1 MKLKDIAHIER
12 AKKGKIY
19 PKYST
24 IIQISATKGQVQFI
38 KKDSY
43 IETKYA
49 VIVPNNEY
57 PPLFVYGMIET
68 FMPEFY
74 NKYAVGLNIKAHE
87 IGEMDIK
94 LCRKDKMQ
102 EIHDFFLESS
112 KLLEQV
118 ERKIDA
124 LQDLKKEQ
132 LDALFI

>member
-74 NKYAVGLNIKAHE
+74 NKYVVGLNIKAHE
-87 IGEMDIK
+87 IGEMNIK

>member
-24 IIQISATKGQVQFI
+24 IIQISATKGQVEYTEH
-38 KKDSY
+38 KS
-43 IETKYA
+43 ELESKYA
-49 VIVPNNEY
+49 VILPRENY
-57 PPLFVYGMIET
+57 PPLYLYSMIET

-74 NKYAVGLNIKAHE
+74 NKYADGLNIKLHDIE
-87 IGEMDIK
+87 EMRVQ
-94 LCRKDKMQ
+94 LCTEDKMQ
-102 EIHDFFLESS
+102 EIHDFILESS
-112 KLLEQV
+112 KLLEQI

>member
-24 IIQISATKGQVQFI
+24 IIQISATKGQVE
-38 KKDSY
+38 Y
-43 IETKYA
+43 TKQEGEVKTHYA
-49 VIVPNNEY
+49 VVLPHEDY
-57 PPLFVYGMIET
+57 PPLYLYLMIET
-68 FMPEFY
+68 FMPHFY
-74 NKYAVGLNIKAHE
+74 HKYSVGLNIKAHE

>member
-24 IIQISATKGQVQFI
+24 IIQISATKGQVEYTEY
-38 KKDSY
+38 KS
-43 IETKYA
+43 ELESKYA
-49 VIVPNNEY
+49 VILPRENY
-57 PPLFVYGMIET
+57 PPLYLYSMIET

-74 NKYAVGLNIKAHE
+74 NKYADGLNIKLHDIE
-87 IGEMDIK
+87 EMRVQ
-94 LCRKDKMQ
+94 LCTEDKMQ
-102 EIHDFFLESS
+102 EIHDFIFESS
-112 KLLEQV
+112 KLLEQI

>member
-19 PKYST
+19 PKHST

-68 FMPEFY
+68 FMPHFY
-74 NKYAVGLNIKAHE
+74 HKYSVGLNIKAHE
-87 IGEMDIK
+87 IGEMEIQ
-94 LCRKDKMQ
+94 LCQKNKMQ
-102 EIHDFFLESS
+102 DIHDFFIESS

>member
-102 EIHDFFLESS
+102 EIHHFFIESS
-112 KLLEQV
+112 KLLERV
-118 ERKIDA
+118 ERKIDV

>member
-87 IGEMDIK
+87 IGEMEIQ
-94 LCRKDKMQ
+94 LCQKNKMQ
-102 EIHDFFLESS
+102 EIHDFFIESS
-112 KLLEQV
+112 KLLERV

>member
-68 FMPEFY
+68 FMPHFY
-74 NKYAVGLNIKAHE
+74 HKYSVGLNIKAHE
-87 IGEMDIK
+87 IGEMEIQ
-94 LCRKDKMQ
+94 LCQKNKMQ
-102 EIHDFFLESS
+102 DIHDFFIESS

-118 ERKIDA
+118 ERKIDV

>member
-19 PKYST
+19 PKHST

-57 PPLFVYGMIET
+57 PSLFVYGMIET

-94 LCRKDKMQ
+94 LCQKDKMQ

>member
-38 KKDSY
+38 QKDSY

-57 PPLFVYGMIET
+57 PPLFVYGMIKT

-94 LCRKDKMQ
+94 LCQKDKMQ
-102 EIHDFFLESS
+102 EIHDFLFESS
-112 KLLEQV
+112 KLLERV
-118 ERKIDA
+118 ERKIDV

>member
-24 IIQISATKGQVQFI
+24 IIQISATKGQVE
-38 KKDSY
+38 Y
-43 IETKYA
+43 TKQEGEVKTHYA
-49 VIVPNNEY
+49 VVLPHEDY
-57 PPLFVYGMIET
+57 PPLYLYLMIET
-68 FMPEFY
+68 FMPHFY
-74 NKYAVGLNIKAHE
+74 HKYSVGLNIKAHE
-87 IGEMDIK
+87 IGEMEIQ
-94 LCRKDKMQ
+94 LCQKNKMQ
-102 EIHDFFLESS
+102 DIHDFFIESS

>member
-24 IIQISATKGQVQFI
+24 IIQISATKGQVEYTEHE
-38 KKDSY
+38 S
-43 IETKYA
+43 ELESKYA
-49 VIVPNNEY
+49 VILPRENY
-57 PPLFVYGMIET
+57 PPLYLYSMIET

-74 NKYAVGLNIKAHE
+74 NKYADGLNIKLHDIE
-87 IGEMDIK
+87 EMRVQ
-94 LCRKDKMQ
+94 LCTEDKMQ
-102 EIHDFFLESS
+102 KIHDFILESS

-124 LQDLKKEQ
+124 LQGLKKEQ